1 MPLEQQIDVCLRL
14 IVAALLSAV
23 IGFDRERR
31 DRPAGLRTHVL
42 VGIGSALFTC
52 LSMFAFSSGDPARIA
67 SQILPGIGFLG
78 AGAIIREQGRRG
90 KGVYGLTTAA
100 SIWAVAAIGMAAGTA
115 NYLIAAVGAVLVWF
129 VLVVMMR
136 MERRIQFDDSD
147 DNAGNLP
154 PSDPSQ
160 QTTSPKL
167 RRY

>member
-1 MPLEQQIDVCLRL
+1 MTLEQQIDVCVRL
-14 IVAALLSAV
+14 LVAALLSAV
-23 IGFDRERR
+23 IGYDRERR

-42 VGIGSALFTC
+42 VGIGSALFTS
-52 LSMFAFSSGDPARIA
+52 LSIFAFAASDPARVA
-67 SQILPGIGFLG
+67 AQILPGIGFLG

-136 MERRIQFDDSD
+136 MERRIQSDDSD
-147 DNAGNLP
+147 DNAGSLSS
-154 PSDPSQ
+154 SDPSH

>member
-1 MPLEQQIDVCLRL
+1 MSLEQQLDISLRL

-52 LSMFAFSSGDPARIA
+52 LSLFAFAPGDPGRIA

-90 KGVYGLTTAA
+90 KGIYGLTTAA
-100 SIWAVAAIGMAAGTA
+100 SIWVVAAIGMAAGTA
-115 NYLIAAVGAVLVWF
+115 NYLIAAVGALLVWF
-129 VLVVMMR
+129 VLVVLMR
-136 MERRIQFDDSD
+136 MERHIQSDAPDDSS
-147 DNAGNLP
+147 GNLP
-154 PSDPSQ
+154 PPDPSH

>member
-1 MPLEQQIDVCLRL
+1 MPLEQQIDVCVRL
-14 IVAALLSAV
+14 LVAALLSAV
-23 IGFDRERR
+23 IGYDRERR

-42 VGIGSALFTC
+42 VGIGSALFTS
-52 LSMFAFSSGDPARIA
+52 LSLFAFAGGDPARVA
-67 SQILPGIGFLG
+67 SQLLPGIGFLG

-115 NYLIAAVGAVLVWF
+115 NYLIAAAGALLVWF

-136 MERRIQFDDSD
+136 MERRIRSDEAD

-154 PSDPSQ
+154 PPDPSQ